1 MDVADQV
8 ALDKLLVEI
17 DGTNDR
23 SRLGSNALLAVSA
36 ACARAGAMV
45 RGIELWEHLAMA
57 RPASLPL
64 PMANLFSGNLHASGG
79 MSIQDILIVPY
90 AAPDEVTAIEWACD
104 VYFAAKSLLIERSAS
119 TLVGDEGGF
128 GAPSTSSESALALAV
143 ESIIRAGHDPS
154 TEVGIALDIAASHK
168 SHLDG
173 GANESREGPYARQTR
188 PHFRPHIS
196 PTPQDQTDT
205 EQHVFLKS
213 NDMRNE
219 TDTRQPMESFS

>member
-1 MDVADQV
+1 
-8 ALDKLLVEI
+8 
-17 DGTNDR
+17 
-23 SRLGSNALLAVSA
+23 
-36 ACARAGAMV
+36 MV
-45 RGIELWEHLAMA
+45 RGSELWEHLAMV

-64 PMANLFSGNLHASGG
+64 PMVNLFSGKLHASGG

-143 ESIIRAGHDPS
+143 ESIVRAGRDPS

-173 GANESREGPYARQTR
+173 GANESREGPYARQTGLILGLIFPQHHETR
-188 PHFRPHIS
+188 P
-196 PTPQDQTDT
+196 TQNNT
-205 EQHVFLKS
+205 
-213 NDMRNE
+213 
-219 TDTRQPMESFS
+219 FS